1 MYQFSSIIA
10 ITLFELMTVLRPMIV
25 PAPNAIISVLLLT
38 ANALKHVYPVE
49 RFAVIVASV
58 KISSW

>member
-1 MYQFSSIIA
+1 MYQFSSIIT

-38 ANALKHVYPVE
+38 LNVLKHVYPV
-49 RFAVIVASV
+49 
-58 KISSW
+58 KDLP